1 MSDMA
6 SYYEEVKP
14 SFHLMKEAFRRRSRE
29 EILRI
34 IESKSN
40 VTDIDSFFL
49 KDATEFLR
57 LSVLNL
63 LAYKF
68 LMSGKFSAWGEVTLY
83 YGNFYSINC
92 LLRLKGFAIVHL
104 DFPDEETLRFRVQR
118 VRGKREYGF
127 LQWRGGSPHQYLWKK
142 FSELYPELCTPQLG
156 KILIKDRVS
165 WNYDLFYPSQSMAD
179 YAKKEAKIRWENNF
193 LAPNYGMS
201 HDPDAAEYY
210 HDLMVDYGY
219 EEAGSGGYIRACINS
234 LTKIAEKSRYR
245 TWYISY
251 FEGVRQ
257 GIEEFS
263 SHPQMTREIQ
273 NWIQSSITELEE
285 GEH

>member
-1 MSDMA
+1 MTDIA
-6 SYYEEVKP
+6 SYYSKVEP
-14 SFHLMKEAFRRRSRE
+14 SHYLMKEAFRRRERK
-29 EILRI
+29 EILQI
-34 IESKSN
+34 IQSGSN
-40 VTDIDSFFL
+40 VIGIDSFFL

-68 LMSGKFSAWGEVTLY
+68 LMSGKFLAWGEVTLY

-104 DFPDEETLRFRVQR
+104 DFPDEETLRFRVER
-118 VRGKREYGF
+118 VRGGHKYRF
-127 LQWRGGSPHQYLWKK
+127 FRWRGSKSHQYFWNK

-156 KILIKDRVS
+156 RILIKDRVS

-179 YAKKEAKIRWENNF
+179 YAKKEARIRWENNF
-193 LAPNYGMS
+193 LASNYGMYA
-201 HDPDAAEYY
+201 DPDAAEYY
-210 HDLMVDYGY
+210 YDLMVDYGY
-219 EEAGSGGYIRACINS
+219 EEAGSGDYIKACINS
-234 LTKIAEKSRYR
+234 LTKIAEKSKYR

-257 GIEEFS
+257 GIEDFG

-273 NWIQSSITELEE
+273 NWFQSSITELEE
-285 GEH
+285 GAH